1 MRYFDLHCDTMIGC
15 YNNNKALLKND
26 LHIDLTRAEYLK
38 NYIQCFAVWI
48 PDEIR
53 GDAAFDYFSKVS
65 DKFFE
70 EIKKNCEKIMFCNET
85 GDITKSEKKNLFGA
99 ILTVENGSAIAGKLE
114 NIEKMSAM
122 GVKMLTLTWNGENE
136 IGGGILSKN
145 KIGLKPFGKLAVQ
158 ELEKNNIV
166 IDISHASIELF
177 YDVAEIAKKPFIA
190 SHSNSIKEC
199 SNLRNLTDEQF
210 EIIKDSGGIVGINL
224 YRNFL
229 NDSSEKA
236 SIKDIVIH
244 AEHFL
249 SLGGENAV
257 SIGGDLDGSEM
268 PYDIK
273 GIEYFGKIYEAFLR
287 LNYKE
292 SLLDKIFY
300 SNAADFFIR
309 NQLL

>member
-15 YNNNKALLKND
+15 YNNNKALIKND
-26 LHIDLTRAEYLK
+26 LHVDLIRAEYLK

-48 PDEIR
+48 PDEFR

-70 EIKKNCEKIMFCNET
+70 EVKKNREKIIFCNEM
-85 GDITKSEKKNLFGA
+85 GDITKSEKENLFGA
-99 ILTVENGSAIAGKLE
+99 ILTVENGSAVAGKLE

-136 IGGGILSKN
+136 IGGGVLSEN

-177 YDVAEIAKKPFIA
+177 YDVAEMANKPFIA
-190 SHSNSIKEC
+190 SHSNSIKHC

-210 EIIKDSGGIVGINL
+210 EVIKDSGGIVGINL

-273 GIEYFGKIYEAFLR
+273 GIESFGEIYEEFLR

-292 SLLDKIFY
+292 SLLNKIFY